1 RRAPSGAEGGTRGPQ
16 QSQGRLSAM
25 RIAAAALALASFVT
39 VPQHDAQ
46 RSNLDAPYVSVSG
59 DGRYV
64 ALVSQARLGQADTD
78 ELRDVYVLD
87 RAAGSVSLESVQ
99 LQGSPP

>member
-1 RRAPSGAEGGTRGPQ
+1 
-16 QSQGRLSAM
+16 M

-64 ALVSQARLGQADTD
+64 ALVSQA
-78 ELRDVYVLD
+78 
-87 RAAGSVSLESVQ
+87 AGWFRQ
-99 LQGSPP
+99 TPMN